1 MTPPK
6 RDRQGF
12 PLGCRCWGVQHIG
25 NIVANLYQGRDK
37 NGPGNSVIHWFLSG
51 LHCIKVQR
59 NLGLIESSFHPDL
72 QLGGVTIS
80 YLVCWAYWRLA
91 MHRQD
96 EKGILWLEA
105 LFVVVIEWC
114 LLCAFT
120 RSKGVSWYGLAP
132 VPIAISCNGIG
143 ISHHICSS
151 AWNPLRK
158 PDSAYTQFRTQNF
171 NKTS

>member
-105 LFVVVIEWC
+105 FFVVIEWC